1 MAIPGNAITP
11 TPIVTAFLAPADE
24 PYTPL
29 YQKVWGGT
37 AIGNGTAGRLVQ
49 YWEVYYETGSI
60 RVRPVGGAEA
70 FSLPVAGVTSCSLA
84 FDQNMGIVLAWQT
97 AAGSTIYFYGPG
109 GAFTTLEVAGTT
121 SCRIAVDDL
130 RAESAAL
137 SDIIFAYT
145 LNNTLYWRQQRE
157 NYTVVRTV
165 GATTGILQ
173 KLGMNAGT
181 RLQFLSVETA

>member
-11 TPIVTAFLAPADE
+11 APIVTAFTAPADE

-37 AIGNGTAGRLVQ
+37 AIGNGVAGRRVK
-49 YWEVYYETGSI
+49 YWEVSYETGSI

-70 FSLPVAGVTSCSLA
+70 FSLRVAGVLACSLA
-84 FDQNMGIVLAWQT
+84 FDQNMGVVLAWQT
-97 AAGSTIYFYGPG
+97 VSGSSIYFYGNTG
-109 GAFTTLEVAGTT
+109 SYTTLEVAGAT

-130 RAESAAL
+130 RQESTAS
-137 SDIIFAYT
+137 SDVIFAYT

-157 NYTVVRTV
+157 NYTIQRTV
-165 GATTGILQ
+165 GATTRQLK
-173 KLGMNAGT
+173 KLGMNVGN
-181 RLQFLSVETA
+181 RLQLLLE